1 MQRPVLNTMKKYFM
15 FIFLPWALAC
25 GAHSATQGNLI
36 RNIPVS
42 TALGYAAGS
51 ALSAHKVGSTVGEIA
66 YIQSPHQD
74 WTVYLLLVLLTFYS
88 IRRNYLGR
96 IERRLFMRRLQFF
109 ANTAHDMR
117 TQLTLIVN
125 PLSDLD
131 DENGLSLE
139 ERRKLS
145 PALVGARNLYQLTT
159 ELLDFQKIDFRTSG
173 SRKKRTGHCD
183 LKVRLSEIVAHCA
196 PLFHEKD
203 IHQRLILP
211 KEEVTVGMNRNEID
225 HVLYNVISN
234 AVKYNR
240 QGGKV
245 TIELQQDKHHTTV
258 AVSDTGIGIPQKS
271 QKRVF
276 TLFYRAANA
285 TGDNPGGN
293 GLGLAFA
300 REIMRMHQ
308 GDITFNSTEGKGT
321 TFFITFSRKQRHWKL
336 LRLLSPLRAHIRHQR
351 PRMSGPIAHRLQLQT
366 TQPTVRQN
374 EIGLEDTPH
383 RKRLMIIE
391 VRPLQG
397 LLQHELLSPP
407 QCRTLAN
414 QQLGIVVNLGR
425 KMPDGDTA
433 LAALKQNTV
442 DFIISDVLMPGIKGD
457 TLCRKIKTSVET
469 SHIPVILLTARS
481 GRAEAMKGF
490 DCGAD
495 DYIPKPFD
503 SAKLKAKV
511 RNMLNA
517 QTRLREKAVQQ
528 YGFKHETEATDQT
541 TDTENK
547 PELNETDHR
556 FLDHCLSYVM
566 ENMNKTDFSIKSLC
580 REIAVSRTILYEKLK
595 ALTGKS
601 PGEFITILRMR
612 KAAELLQR
620 GEQVQEVA
628 VEIGLS
634 DAKYFSTA
642 FKKYYGI
649 SPSKFKKGA

>member
-51 ALSAHKVGSTVGEIA
+51 ALSAHNVGSTVGEIA

-351 PRMSGPIAHRLQLQT
+351 PRMAGPIAHRLQLQT
-366 TQPTVRQN
+366 AQPTVRQN

-391 VRPLQG
+391 DNDALRSYLHDVFKDDYQ
-397 LLQHELLSPP
+397 
-407 QCRTLAN
+407 
-414 QQLGIVVNLGR
+414 VVA
-425 KMPDGDTA
+425 MPDGDTA

-517 QTRLREKAVQQ
+517 QARLREKAVQQ
-528 YGFKHETEATDQT
+528 YDFKHETEATDRT

>member
-1 MQRPVLNTMKKYFM
+1 
-15 FIFLPWALAC
+15 
-25 GAHSATQGNLI
+25 
-36 RNIPVS
+36 
-42 TALGYAAGS
+42 
-51 ALSAHKVGSTVGEIA
+51 
-66 YIQSPHQD
+66 
-74 WTVYLLLVLLTFYS
+74 
-88 IRRNYLGR
+88 
-96 IERRLFMRRLQFF
+96 
-109 ANTAHDMR
+109 
-117 TQLTLIVN
+117 
-125 PLSDLD
+125 
-131 DENGLSLE
+131 
-139 ERRKLS
+139 
-145 PALVGARNLYQLTT
+145 
-159 ELLDFQKIDFRTSG
+159 
-173 SRKKRTGHCD
+173 
-183 LKVRLSEIVAHCA
+183 
-196 PLFHEKD
+196 
-203 IHQRLILP
+203 
-211 KEEVTVGMNRNEID
+211 
-225 HVLYNVISN
+225 
-234 AVKYNR
+234 
-240 QGGKV
+240 
-245 TIELQQDKHHTTV
+245 
-258 AVSDTGIGIPQKS
+258 
-271 QKRVF
+271 
-276 TLFYRAANA
+276 
-285 TGDNPGGN
+285 
-293 GLGLAFA
+293 
-300 REIMRMHQ
+300 
-308 GDITFNSTEGKGT
+308 
-321 TFFITFSRKQRHWKL
+321 
-336 LRLLSPLRAHIRHQR
+336 
-351 PRMSGPIAHRLQLQT
+351 
-366 TQPTVRQN
+366 
-374 EIGLEDTPH
+374 
-383 RKRLMIIE
+383 MIIE
-391 VRPLQG
+391 DNDALRSYLYDVFKDDYQ
-397 LLQHELLSPP
+397 
-407 QCRTLAN
+407 
-414 QQLGIVVNLGR
+414 VVA
-425 KMPDGDTA
+425 MPDGDTA
-433 LAALKQNTV
+433 LTALKQNTV

-528 YGFKHETEATDQT
+528 YGFKHETEVTDRT

-566 ENMNKTDFSIKSLC
+566 ENMDKTDFSIKSLC